1 MKSQNLTPSQ
11 VAAML
16 DVSASTVRLWSSQFA
31 DHLSEPARGGG
42 GKRRSYTPDD
52 LAVLQRAKIALRDG
66 RTVPE
71 VVVLLGASP
80 SASGAA
86 LVTTAAI
93 VGELNAQRAAV
104 ASLSD
109 EVKRLREQQ
118 TTTAA
123 QHADALGKVIADSA
137 ALADQVADL
146 RKELDAMRSRSWWQ
160 RLFNRQ

>member
-1 MKSQNLTPSQ
+1 M
-11 VAAML
+11 
-16 DVSASTVRLWSSQFA
+16 
-31 DHLSEPARGGG
+31 
-42 GKRRSYTPDD
+42 
-52 LAVLQRAKIALRDG
+52 LQRAKTALRDG

-80 SASGAA
+80 GASGAS

-104 ASLSD
+104 ASLAD
-109 EVKRLREQQ
+109 EVGRLRSQQ
-118 TTTAA
+118 ITTAA

-137 ALADQVADL
+137 ALADEVANM
-146 RKELDAMRSRSWWQ
+146 RAELDAVRRRSWWR